1 MRIFRLAR
9 ERGEKEGNAHVILG
23 LVECHIVLPHF
34 LSSSYTPILSLQPAQ
49 VFQSLFSTDFPL
61 ADKILNAK
69 HQQDHFYVV
78 HRA

>member
-1 MRIFRLAR
+1 MLY
-9 ERGEKEGNAHVILG
+9 
-23 LVECHIVLPHF
+23 F
-34 LSSSYTPILSLQPAQ
+34 LSPLFFLCLSSLVQPAQ
-49 VFQSLFSTDFPL
+49 VIQSLFSTDFPL